1 MTEETL
7 NLMRAVSTVL
17 AMLAFLAIVAWAWS
31 RRRRE
36 EFDRAAHLPLEEDAD
51 ERPRQGHT
59 TSMRGASD
67 RGAP

>member
-1 MTEETL
+1 MSEDTL
-7 NLMRAVSTVL
+7 NLLRAVSTVL

-36 EFDRAAHLPLEEDAD
+36 EFDRAAHLPLEEDAAEHAGRSD
-51 ERPRQGHT
+51 THT
-59 TSMRGASD
+59 IRGASN

>member
-1 MTEETL
+1 MSEDTL

-36 EFDRAAHLPLEEDAD
+36 EFDHAAQLPLEEDAG
-51 ERPRQGHT
+51 ERARQGQPI
-59 TSMRGASD
+59 SMRGASD

>member
-1 MTEETL
+1 
-7 NLMRAVSTVL
+7 
-17 AMLAFLAIVAWAWS
+17 MLAFLAIVAWAWS

-36 EFDRAAHLPLEEDAD
+36 EFDRAAQLPLEEDAD